1 MATKSQEILLKG
13 NTTNASAVPSSLK
26 VREIAINALDRS
38 LFTNDGNSIVKLYT
52 GTTKWF
58 DVNGNANNA
67 LKADSV
73 AWSGISGK
81 PTTFTPS
88 AHTHAASDVSGLPTS
103 LKNPYKLTFGSKT
116 YDGSAAA
123 TITASDLGALTAHQ
137 SIYALTLQVNG
148 TSKGVYNPASAVKT
162 INIAVPTKTS
172 DITNDSGFIT
182 SASIPTALKNPYAVE
197 IKANGVSL
205 GTYDGSAAATFNL
218 SAANVGAANRVHSHT
233 ASEIS
238 GLPTNLSA
246 FTNDVGFVTVRQKNG
261 FSYNNLNSLYV
272 SNALIYRIDLTDVQ
286 VNIWTM
292 LFIEVSLR
300 QHYSHGYA
308 GKILINLYHGTA
320 GDFTAFNATILGNL
334 NNINVY
340 GSDRRYIYI
349 YASMSYSTIS
359 VDRVLVGDNAIN
371 YDLSNITIE
380 KVDSLPDTYQT
391 ATIYNGLHTG
401 NFTKSLVE
409 GVLTGDITSHTHNY
423 LPLSGGTM
431 TGSVTMQGM
440 NTNLIRNITYTGTS
454 SWARDLMNL
463 QVDGISKFSISAMGD
478 YTLGASNNGIIY
490 AYIGC
495 NSYNGLNLRI
505 SKSSLSW
512 GDNPIL
518 HAGNYN
524 SYAPTLTGTGAS
536 GTWGISIT
544 GNAATV
550 GGFSVTSANSK
561 PWGTIPAITKSGYMD
576 VGKHFEFHYDNT
588 TGSDYSTVL
597 GCTGNYGN
605 IVSLPSTNGT
615 LALLTDNVASA
626 TKLQTPR
633 TIWGQRFDGSADV
646 TGNIH
651 LGNGSDFEIGTGYDG
666 SNTYRYNKIVFGAGG
681 TGLQYISGRWTGG
694 NIVVHNFKVG
704 LNDTTALAIT
714 NNGNILIGTTTDSGY
729 KLDVDGTSRAKLYY
743 AKGLNSYG
751 YKWNNGPGGLNVEVP
766 NDTGQT
772 PLVVGYRTGT
782 SPVTA
787 GVDRLFALE
796 LLDTG
801 DELRYSWGGAEKH
814 VFYNSG
820 NVKFLGKLTVT
831 GDSDVNGD
839 AHITGNLIV
848 DGEVSA
854 LVA

>member
-26 VREIAINALDRS
+26 VREIAINTLDRS

-81 PTTFTPS
+81 PSTFTPS
-88 AHTHAASDVSGLPTS
+88 AHTHTASDITGLPTS

-123 TITASDLGALTAHQ
+123 TINASDLGALTAHQ

-148 TSKGVYNPASAVKT
+148 TSKGVYNPASAAKT

-182 SASIPTALKNPYAVE
+182 SAAIPTALKNPYAVE

-205 GTYDGSAAATFNL
+205 GTYDGSSAATFNL
-218 SAANVGAANRVHSHT
+218 SAANVGAANKVHTHT

-238 GLPTNLSA
+238 GLPTKLSA

-454 SWARDLMNL
+454 SWARDLMSL

-478 YTLGASNNGIIY
+478 YTLGASDNGIIY

-536 GTWGISIT
+536 GTWGINIS

-605 IVSLPSTNGT
+605 IVSLPSTSGT

-633 TIWGQRFDGSADV
+633 TIWGRSFDGS
-646 TGNIH
+646 GNIWSGIDVNGYTSTNSITKVAD
-651 LGNGSDFEIGTGYDG
+651 LGTVGLVINASSVRKNWGMCFWTEGNGRGMIQQQAFDSAALTYPICLQPFGGNTLIGTKTD
-666 SNTYRYNKIVFGAGG
+666 
-681 TGLQYISGRWTGG
+681 
-694 NIVVHNFKVG
+694 
-704 LNDTTALAIT
+704 LNDRLQVYEAIGIQPIGGRYSGMYFYMDT
-714 NNGNILIGTTTDSGY
+714 GTKESWHISARGGEPNNPFRLYYSPDKSTFNAILDITKGGNILIGTKTDNGY
-729 KLDVDGTSRAKLYY
+729 KL
-743 AKGLNSYG
+743 
-751 YKWNNGPGGLNVEVP
+751 
-766 NDTGQT
+766 Q
-772 PLVVGYRTGT
+772 
-782 SPVTA
+782 
-787 GVDRLFALE
+787 
-796 LLDTG
+796 
-801 DELRYSWGGAEKH
+801 
-814 VFYNSG
+814 
-820 NVKFLGKLTVT
+820 
-831 GDSDVNGD
+831 VNGSERVYGD
-839 AHITGNLIV
+839 LIV